1 MMARIKKIDKPFLI
15 ITSIL
20 VLFGFIIFLSASLG
34 ITAKE
39 HLKFSSIVLN
49 QLFLG
54 LILGSISAF
63 INSRVHYSFWKK
75 SSLWIFIGSI
85 ILTLLVF
92 VPGIGFASGGAHRW
106 IIIGPL
112 SFQPAE
118 LLKISFILYF
128 ATWLSNAKHHIQ
140 TFKYGVIPFGII
152 SGIVGV
158 IMLLQPDTDSFVV
171 MVIAGLTM
179 FYVAGAKWKHLAMIG
194 LVGILCFSFLV
205 ATRPYVKQRVMT
217 FINPASDPLQS
228 GYQIQQS
235 LIAIGSGGFAG
246 RGFGQSIQKFSFLPE
261 PIGDSIFAVAAEE
274 FGFIGSVILIALFTS
289 FTIRGYKIG
298 TRLEDSFGS
307 LVMIGLVTIIVTQSF
322 MNIAS
327 MLGLIPLSGL
337 PLLFVSH
344 GGTAL
349 FFSLTSVG
357 ILMNISKYQKVT

>member
-1 MMARIKKIDKPFLI
+1 MSKIKKIDKPFLI
-15 ITSIL
+15 IISIL

-34 ITAKE
+34 ITARE
-39 HLKFSSIVLN
+39 NLKFSSIVLN
-49 QLFLG
+49 QLVLG
-54 LILGSISAF
+54 LILGTLSAF
-63 INSRVHYSFWKK
+63 ITSKIHYSFWKK
-75 SSLWIFIGSI
+75 HSLWFFLGSLL
-85 ILTLLVF
+85 LTLLVF
-92 VPGIGFASGGAHRW
+92 VPGIGFGSGGAQRW
-106 IIIGPL
+106 IHVGPL
-112 SFQPAE
+112 SLQPAE
-118 LLKISFILYF
+118 ILKITFILYF

-140 TFKYGVIPFGII
+140 TFKYGVMPFGII
-152 SGIVGV
+152 VGIIGI
-158 IMLLQPDTDSFVV
+158 IMLLQPDTDTFVV

-179 FYVAGAKWKHLAMIG
+179 FFVAGAKWKHLMMIG

-205 ATRPYVKQRVMT
+205 ATRPYVRQRVMT

-235 LIAIGSGGFAG
+235 LIAIGSGGFNG

-274 FGFIGSVILIALFTS
+274 FGFLGGVVLLSLFTS
-289 FTIRGYKIG
+289 FAIRGYKIG
-298 TRLEDSFGS
+298 TNVKDSFGS
-307 LVMIGLVTIIVTQSF
+307 FVMIGLVTIVITQSF

-349 FFSLTSVG
+349 FFSLTAVG
-357 ILMNISKYQKVT
+357 ILLNISKYQKA